1 MNGLI
6 LTSLSIPG
14 LWKGLLNYTAVVW
27 FYLSGYGH
35 FQHILISW
43 AVTAKMLC
51 LPNYGPKPNCKDPR
65 SPSLTYIIKECAI
78 YQRWSERGSHS
89 LGFVQTMAFI
99 PHWAAITQSHWLG
112 GLNTTHWFAEVWE
125 SQARGLSSKGANS
138 ITGTPSSQPDP
149 FHKGPLPSD
158 ASTLDISVSPVHWL
172 HH

>member
-1 MNGLI
+1 MKGITQLHCSSMVLFI
-6 LTSLSIPG
+6 RLRSFSAHSYFLSSYCKNALPSQ
-14 LWKGLLNYTAVVW
+14 LWT
-27 FYLSGYGH
+27 
-35 FQHILISW
+35 Q
-43 AVTAKMLC
+43 AKLQ
-51 LPNYGPKPNCKDPR
+51 GSR